1 MPHLPPQ
8 GLFVF
13 LACGGRRSKD
23 GGEGEG
29 GIRACEKAAPIA
41 LLARPTRSEFFLPLP
56 LLKPVTQAIFSRS
69 LIIPLLI
76 YRPTHAGIT
85 PVHQAA
91 SEGHVKCLQELIK
104 SGAAIDTVDGNG
116 HTPLSIARVWGH
128 RECAR
133 ILANQQWYLDKQKEL
148 TERLQKEQE
157 SKQLEEEMQK
167 LSLIR
172 MAEGRHE
179 SQLAFKRWMAEK
191 HFPDIPTM
199 YGPVPSEEREAAEEI
214 RASQSLRPTP
224 TPLVAES
231 SFVVR
236 SNTEYES
243 FDGVPAF
250 ASRRSTD
257 YYDHD
262 SDKKLEL
269 IPLERISASKRRKG
283 QRTEGLRPNRSRI
296 KKNPSPISR

>member
-1 MPHLPPQ
+1 M
-8 GLFVF
+8 
-13 LACGGRRSKD
+13 
-23 GGEGEG
+23 
-29 GIRACEKAAPIA
+29 
-41 LLARPTRSEFFLPLP
+41 
-56 LLKPVTQAIFSRS
+56 
-69 LIIPLLI
+69 LI

-85 PVHQAA
+85 PVHQSA

-148 TERLQKEQE
+148 NERLQKEQE

-191 HFPDIPTM
+191 HLPDIPTM

-236 SNTEYES
+236 SNTEHES